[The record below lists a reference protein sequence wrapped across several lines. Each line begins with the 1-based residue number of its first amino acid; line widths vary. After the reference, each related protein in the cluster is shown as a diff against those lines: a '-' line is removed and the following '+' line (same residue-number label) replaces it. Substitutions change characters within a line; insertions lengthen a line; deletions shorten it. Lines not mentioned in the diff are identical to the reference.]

1 VKTVRGPDEEP
12 SDRRGPAGALAR
24 PLPVRGRARP
34 TEDPMVGPGAAAISI
49 PRDRPGPLHQVVRRL
64 ALALLV
70 LVATILIV
78 YLDNDGYRDS
88 VDGHV
93 SLLDAAYYATVTLST
108 TGYGDITPASDAAR
122 FVNIVVIT
130 PLRVVF
136 LIILVGTTIEVLT
149 ERTREQ
155 WRLSRWR
162 STLRD
167 HTVVVGYGTTGYS
180 AIHTLLAQGVPKER
194 IVVVDPD
201 PEAVAYATEQ
211 DGLVAVTGD
220 ATRAEVLGRAEF
232 ERARNLIVSVNR
244 DDAAALVTLT
254 ARQLNRRAWIVVAV
268 REDENSPLIRQSG
281 ADSVVTT
288 ASAAGRLLGVSML
301 SPNVGEVVEDLLH
314 YGSGMDLV
322 ERPVTKHEAGG
333 SPADC
338 RDLVV
343 AVVRG
348 HRMLRYDDPEA
359 SKLAAGDRLVV
370 IRSVGAPGRAVPPGP
385 EQH

>member
-1 VKTVRGPDEEP
+1 MKTVRRPDEQP
-12 SDRRGPAGALAR
+12 SDRRGPMGALAR
-24 PLPVRGRARP
+24 PLPRP
-34 TEDPMVGPGAAAISI
+34 ADPDSDNGFPGAAEIGI
-49 PRDRPGPLHQVVRRL
+49 PRRKPGPLKQVVRRF

-70 LVATILIV
+70 LAVTVLLVWIER
-78 YLDNDGYRDS
+78 DGYRDS
-88 VDGHV
+88 VDGHL
-93 SLLDAAYYATVTLST
+93 SFLDAVYYATVTLST
-108 TGYGDITPASDAAR
+108 TGYGDVIPASDSAR
-122 FVNIVVIT
+122 LMNIVLIT

-136 LIILVGTTIEVLT
+136 LIILVGTTLEVLT

-180 AIHTLLAQGVPKER
+180 AISTLVAQGVPRDR

-201 PEAVAYATEQ
+201 AEAVAAAMQ
-211 DGLVAVTGD
+211 DGLVAVAGD
-220 ATRAEVLGRAEF
+220 ATRADVLRRAEF
-232 ERARNLIVSVNR
+232 ERARNLIVSANR
-244 DDAAALVTLT
+244 DDTAALVTLT
-254 ARQLNRRAWIVVAV
+254 ARQINRRAWIVVAV

-322 ERPVTKHEAGG
+322 ERPVDKRETGK
-333 SPADC
+333 SPAEC

-343 AVVRG
+343 AVIRG
-348 HRMLRYDDPEA
+348 HRMLRHDDPEA
-359 SKLAAGDRLVV
+359 SKLATGDRLVV
-370 IRSVGAPGRAVPPGP
+370 IRSGPRRPDPMGPRAHPSPVS
-385 EQH
+385 

>member
-1 VKTVRGPDEEP
+1 MRQPRRPDDTP
-12 SDRRGPAGALAR
+12 SERRGPMGALAR
-24 PLPVRGRARP
+24 PVPDIRRRP
-34 TEDPMVGPGAAAISI
+34 AHDEDTIGPGAAAISI
-49 PRDRPGPLHQVVRRL
+49 PRDRPGPFNQVVRRF
-64 ALALLV
+64 AMAVGVLLLTV
-70 LVATILIV
+70 LIV
-78 YLDNDGYRDS
+78 YADRDGYRDNTGS
-88 VDGHV
+88 PL
-93 SLLDAAYYATVTLST
+93 SFLDAAYYATVTLST
-108 TGYGDITPASDAAR
+108 TGYGDIVPAGPSAR
-122 FVNIVVIT
+122 LVNILVIT
-130 PLRVVF
+130 PLRVMF
-136 LIILVGTTIEVLT
+136 LIILVGTTLEVLT

-180 AIHTLLAQGVPKER
+180 AIHTLLAQGLPKDR

-201 PEAVAYATEQ
+201 PEAAAYASDQ
-211 DGLVAVTGD
+211 DGLVVVTGD
-220 ATRAEVLGRAEF
+220 ATRAEVLRRAEF
-232 ERARNLIVSVNR
+232 ERAKNLIVAVNR
-244 DDAAALVTLT
+244 DDTAALVTLT

-322 ERPVTKHEAGG
+322 ERPVDKREAGK
-333 SPADC
+333 SPAEC

-348 HRMLRYDDPEA
+348 HRMLRHDDPEA

-370 IRSVGAPGRAVPPGP
+370 IRTVGPPDSGVGAPPRP
-385 EQH
+385 

>member
-1 VKTVRGPDEEP
+1 MTSSAD
-12 SDRRGPAGALAR
+12 GA
-24 PLPVRGRARP
+24 
-34 TEDPMVGPGAAAISI
+34 VGI
-49 PRDRPGPLHQVVRRL
+49 PRQRPGPLTQVLRRFGL
-64 ALALLV
+64 ALAV
-70 LVATILIV
+70 LVVTVVLV
-78 YLDNDGYRDS
+78 YVDRDGYRDNI
-88 VDGHV
+88 DGSM
-93 SLLDAAYYATVTLST
+93 SLLDAFYYSTVTLST
-108 TGYGDITPASDAAR
+108 TGYGDITPASDSAR
-122 FVNIVVIT
+122 LMNAVVIT

-136 LIILVGTTIEVLT
+136 LIILVGTTLEVLT

-180 AIHTLLAQGVPKER
+180 AVQTLLAQGVPRDR

-201 PEAVAYATEQ
+201 PDAVAWATDE

-220 ATRAEVLGRAEF
+220 ATRAEVLRRAEF
-232 ERARNLIVSVNR
+232 ARAKNLIVSVNR
-244 DDAAALVTLT
+244 DDTAALVTLT
-254 ARQLNRRAWIVVAV
+254 ARQINRKAWIVAAV

-301 SPNVGEVVEDLLH
+301 SPNVGEVVEDLLQ

-322 ERPVTKHEAGG
+322 ERPVDTGETGK
-333 SPADC
+333 SPAEC

-348 HRMLRYDDPEA
+348 HRTLRHDDPA
-359 SKLAAGDRLVV
+359 AAKLAAGDRLVV
-370 IRSVGAPGRAVPPGP
+370 IRSNAAPHASVPRGGTDR
-385 EQH
+385 